1 MLIIANEGAEQGLV
15 RRAIVRKPEKTAHLV
30 GQLAD
35 TLGARL
41 PVAARE
47 RAVDEVDLCQR
58 EPFGLWE
65 DGLVVVVQMAELV
78 ECDVDLL
85 VVFLLDDECSSRQVA
100 DPLIVLSQ
108 GNTQY
113 ADVRGVHVDE
123 QKQPS
128 EQVSRHGGP
137 VSVFHDHA
145 HAQEAFA
152 GRLPVVERLPKEGVT
167 ERGKVKDGEDQE
179 GAKRILLAPSHL
191 HVGDPEPKHGRAVNE

>member
-15 RRAIVRKPEKTAHLV
+15 GRAIVRKPEKAAHLV

-41 PVAARE
+41 PVTARE
-47 RAVDEVDLCQR
+47 RAIDEVDLCQR

-85 VVFLLDDECSSRQVA
+85 IVFLLDDERSSRQVA

-137 VSVFHDHA
+137 VSVFHDYA
-145 HAQEAFA
+145 HAQETLA
-152 GRLPVVERLPKEGVT
+152 GRLPIVERLPKEGVT

>member
-15 RRAIVRKPEKTAHLV
+15 GRAIVRKPEKTAHLV

-58 EPFGLWE
+58 ESFGLWE

-145 HAQEAFA
+145 HAQETLA
-152 GRLPVVERLPKEGVT
+152 GRLPIVERLPKEGVT
-167 ERGKVKDGEDQE
+167 ERRKVKDGEDQE
-179 GAKRILLAPSHL
+179 GAKRILLASSHL

>member
-30 GQLAD
+30 SQLAD

-145 HAQEAFA
+145 HAQETLA